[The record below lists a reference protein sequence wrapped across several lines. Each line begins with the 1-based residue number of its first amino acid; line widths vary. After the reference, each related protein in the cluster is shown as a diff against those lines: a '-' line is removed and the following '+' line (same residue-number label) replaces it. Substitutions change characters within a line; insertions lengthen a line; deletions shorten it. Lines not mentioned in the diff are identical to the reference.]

1 MHAGSVAEGMS
12 RLEKMC
18 LEHNECDKIDRE
30 DLARVIDG
38 IIVMNVKRVKRVD
51 ERGISFDIK
60 REISQIVELTG
71 YDGAHGKWIFKPV
84 LGDIEN

>member
-1 MHAGSVAEGMS
+1 MHSS
-12 RLEKMC
+12 

-38 IIVMNVKRVKRVD
+38 IIVINVKRVKKID
-51 ERGISFDIK
+51 EQGNITFDIK

-71 YDGAHGKWIFKPV
+71 YASTHGKWVFKPV
-84 LGDIEN
+84 LGDIDT